1 MHGDANCCRS
11 PKAGWQRQQVGMAW
25 RGAEPQLSTNKS
37 VLFVKGTELNNGFVI
52 GFLSLSAVG
61 RNAAFVSC
69 DYFSEIDVLLFHLA
83 CPFDSHSGA
92 LCSPCTP
99 ASPDGAENLDA

>member
-1 MHGDANCCRS
+1 
-11 PKAGWQRQQVGMAW
+11 MAW

-37 VLFVKGTELNNGFVI
+37 LLFVNGTELNNGFVT
-52 GFLSLSAVG
+52 GFLALSALG

-69 DYFSEIDVLLFHLA
+69 DYFSQIDVLLFHLA

-92 LCSPCTP
+92 LCSPHAP
-99 ASPDGAENLDA
+99 AYP